1 MKFLSYYFKLRPFRN
16 LLVVHRSVQKGFTLV
31 ELLVVMAVIGTLTA
45 GLVVVVNPAGMLSK
59 ARDAERKSD
68 LTQLQRALE
77 AYYDDYNEYPSSG
90 AEYIIGGVSW
100 GGNWSPYMTTLPQDP
115 VSDQRYVY
123 FSTGQTYR
131 LYAHLETFN
140 DPQGC
145 NTDTDGNNTE
155 CSNASGLI
163 CGNDEA
169 HVCTY
174 GVSSPNTS
182 P

>member
-1 MKFLSYYFKLRPFRN
+1 MIVKRIQSHTNVRWQLYTKD
-16 LLVVHRSVQKGFTLV
+16 GFTLV
-31 ELLVVMAVIGTLTA
+31 ELLVVIAVIGTLAA
-45 GLVVVVNPAGMLSK
+45 GLVVIINPAGMLSK

-77 AYYDDYNEYPSSG
+77 AYYDDYNEYPQSG
-90 AEYIIGGVSW
+90 SEYVIGDVSW
-100 GGNWSPYMTTLPQDP
+100 GGDWSPYMTRLPQDP

-123 FSTGQTYR
+123 YSTGQIYR
-131 LYAHLETFN
+131 LYAHLETAN

-145 NTDTDGNNTE
+145 NINTEGINIE
-155 CSNASGLI
+155 CSNASGFM
-163 CGNDEA
+163 CGNDEL
-169 HVCTY
+169 HICTY